1 MHSRPELSRELPV
14 RHKHTKEPWLF
25 RQSPLMQGLDWHS
38 STSGDTETRT
48 QGAGGCETEACQG
61 RSGHPPSQ
69 TSVLGL
75 KE

>member
-38 STSGDTETRT
+38 STSGDTETNA
-48 QGAGGCETEACQG
+48 QGAGGG
-61 RSGHPPSQ
+61 G
-69 TSVLGL
+69 
-75 KE
+75 